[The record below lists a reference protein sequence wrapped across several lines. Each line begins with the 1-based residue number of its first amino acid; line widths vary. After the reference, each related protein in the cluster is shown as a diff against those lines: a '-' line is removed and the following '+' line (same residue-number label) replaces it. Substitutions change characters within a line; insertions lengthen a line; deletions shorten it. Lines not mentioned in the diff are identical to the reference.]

1 MYILESEFFYQLFNY
16 LQSILSL
23 SYRQIQLIHIFLC
36 FLSILFLHFDL
47 DL

>member
-1 MYILESEFFYQLFNY
+1 MYILESDFFYQLFNY

-36 FLSILFLHFDL
+36 FFSILFVFL